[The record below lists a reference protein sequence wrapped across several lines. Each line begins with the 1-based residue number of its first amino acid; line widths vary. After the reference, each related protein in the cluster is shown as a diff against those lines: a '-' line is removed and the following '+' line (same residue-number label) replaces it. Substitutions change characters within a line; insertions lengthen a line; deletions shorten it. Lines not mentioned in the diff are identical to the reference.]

1 MAGTNEKLQI
11 KKIGFGE
18 AIKSYFSNL
27 FNFNGRATRCEFWW
41 SFLFNAIICGVF
53 MIAWM
58 ILLTVY
64 HDSAA
69 PKAFMLLFVLPFAA
83 YIFAFAISFRRMHD
97 IGKSG
102 IFVIVKYV
110 ILIISVISLV
120 FSVLTFNPPSDIL
133 ADAANPLSDTF
144 SIVMGVSLFIYVV
157 IAIIFMIFAL
167 KPSSPANKYG
177 EPKIEQ

>member
-27 FNFNGRATRCEFWW
+27 FNFNGRATRSEFWW

-64 HDSAA
+64 HDNAA
-69 PKAFMLLFVLPFAA
+69 PKAFMLLFVLPLAA

-102 IFVIVKYV
+102 IFVIVKYG
-110 ILIISVISLV
+110 ILIISVVFTFLTLSL
-120 FSVLTFNPPSDIL
+120 PSDIL
-133 ADAANPLSDTF
+133 ADASNPLPDTF
-144 SIVMGVSLFIYVV
+144 STVMGVSLFIYVI

-167 KPSSPANKYG
+167 KPSSPTNKYG